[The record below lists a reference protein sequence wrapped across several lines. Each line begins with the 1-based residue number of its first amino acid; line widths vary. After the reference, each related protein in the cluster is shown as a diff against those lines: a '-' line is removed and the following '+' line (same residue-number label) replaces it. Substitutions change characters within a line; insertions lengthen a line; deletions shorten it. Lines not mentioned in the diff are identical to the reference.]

1 MQYLNELYINADLA
15 RLICWGREG
24 YEYAVTEDGHL
35 TFPEGVTSDTTGFLH
50 NVNWEMPNQFI
61 AGVWE
66 GNELDLWDQM
76 QAFNQSALKSKAM
89 GFTFNNSELTTEY
102 TALANIYAEYQRQ
115 LEFGFLDPAVGIP
128 EMVERMNKAGLEKYI
143 AAKQEQI
150 DQWAVSAGVQ

>member
-1 MQYLNELYINADLA
+1 
-15 RLICWGREG
+15 
-24 YEYAVTEDGHL
+24 
-35 TFPEGVTSDTTGFLH
+35 
-50 NVNWEMPNQFI
+50 
-61 AGVWE
+61 
-66 GNELDLWDQM
+66 M